1 MKILKSLN
9 NKIFLIT
16 LISLLSMTAY
26 AEEKPIDI
34 WNINENKIEENS
46 TIIDLEEN
54 KNSEIK
60 INNESEIYIMQSQKK
75 ENSIELGE
83 ISDRNDIQIYGLY
96 DPEDYELDIN
106 MWSNSNGVQLKNI
119 FLRLSKIDLSDDANE
134 IINITLLTNAYSPA
148 LNISEEEFLK
158 LRSEWL
164 IKNSDL
170 TLIEEY
176 LIKNQ
181 NINLHP
187 KLTKYLL
194 DQYLSE
200 VKIKQ
205 ACKFL
210 SKNTKPIEDEY
221 LSKFNIYCLI
231 KSDKVEEAQIIF
243 DLKKELGFEDDYFEK
258 KVRYLLGFTSE
269 VDNLISEK
277 TIFDF
282 HLAHQTNPNFFFE
295 PNNNTSKLIWKYLAS
310 SNLLS
315 SFDQIEIS

>member
-1 MKILKSLN
+1 
-9 NKIFLIT
+9 
-16 LISLLSMTAY
+16 
-26 AEEKPIDI
+26 
-34 WNINENKIEENS
+34 
-46 TIIDLEEN
+46 
-54 KNSEIK
+54 
-60 INNESEIYIMQSQKK
+60 
-75 ENSIELGE
+75 
-83 ISDRNDIQIYGLY
+83 
-96 DPEDYELDIN
+96 

-210 SKNTKPIEDEY
+210 SKNTNM
-221 LSKFNIYCLI
+221 S
-231 KSDKVEEAQIIF
+231 
-243 DLKKELGFEDDYFEK
+243 
-258 KVRYLLGFTSE
+258 
-269 VDNLISEK
+269 
-277 TIFDF
+277 
-282 HLAHQTNPNFFFE
+282 
-295 PNNNTSKLIWKYLAS
+295 
-310 SNLLS
+310 
-315 SFDQIEIS
+315 